1 MKMVKQDKES
11 HLVRIKHTINS
22 GNISNVQS
30 TNATN
35 NLRKNQL
42 KNYYEQYSLR

>member
-1 MKMVKQDKES
+1 MVKQDKES
-11 HLVRIKHTINS
+11 HLVRIKRTIHS

-42 KNYYEQYSLR
+42 KNYYE